1 MFFCYPELIEACNKR
16 TKSRKGLIS
25 YYKTNGI
32 TCLKGHVNVN
42 HVVIYKK
49 FENVVN
55 NFFEKKCGETTS
67 DKMSKRICMGHQYL
81 IFLLPKTLVNKTM
94 LNNNNFW
101 RIVFYRLLKITYQ
114 YSLLKVYG
122 WKGFVCIYVL
132 ECSFDLEKTF
142 QMMFY

>member
-1 MFFCYPELIEACNKR
+1 MSSTNKMFFCYPELIEACNKR

-55 NFFEKKCGETTS
+55 NFLKRSVERQLVTKCPS
-67 DKMSKRICMGHQYL
+67 
-81 IFLLPKTLVNKTM
+81 
-94 LNNNNFW
+94 
-101 RIVFYRLLKITYQ
+101 
-114 YSLLKVYG
+114 VYV
-122 WKGFVCIYVL
+122 WVINI
-132 ECSFDLEKTF
+132 
-142 QMMFY
+142 